1 MENLHYDCH
10 AERLEKT
17 QINGPQQIADV
28 RIARASEIT
37 WVRIARQIRYLVVKL
52 RRLVGEPQWMDD
64 FSAHQR
70 VSTLSNEGGAP

>member
-1 MENLHYDCH
+1 MT
-10 AERLEKT
+10 ARRRLEKT
-17 QINGPQQIADV
+17 QSLDLKQIADV

-37 WVRIARQIRYLVVKL
+37 WVRIARQYGISVVKL